1 MKCVCTRVKS
11 TFSTVQQ
18 SSNKMQLAYSKVHVF
33 WNTYGRC
40 LEAEHGPGTFAY
52 ELVVK
57 MAELHACIL
66 AVPDQVLVDWD
77 LLHRKIQDIMSLQRR
92 HIIQFEFCLDDFNR
106 YMTVLGQ
113 LDVLLRFRTITY

>member
-1 MKCVCTRVKS
+1 MYVKKMKCVCTRVKS

-33 WNTYGRC
+33 WNTYGRR
-40 LEAEHGPGTFAY
+40 LESEHGPGTFAY

-57 MAELHACIL
+57 MGELHACTL

-92 HIIQFEFCLDDFNR
+92 HIIQFEFVWMISID
-106 YMTVLGQ
+106 
-113 LDVLLRFRTITY
+113 I